1 MSAAKKNYTM
11 SLDSEI
17 VERAKQLA
25 GMIPF
30 SRYVEHVLAKEIAE
44 HEGGG

>member
-1 MSAAKKNYTM
+1 MARKTYTI
-11 SLDSEI
+11 SLDSET
-17 VERAKQLA
+17 VKKAKQLA

-30 SRYVEHVLAKEIAE
+30 SRYVEYVLAKEIAE